1 MHIIALKML
10 FGDKVKFT
18 TLICGIA
25 FAVLL
30 ITQQGSIFC
39 GLMLRTGSTI
49 FDTGAEIWVSD
60 PGATSLNNPVS
71 LRTTELQRVKS
82 IDGVAHA
89 APFLMHST
97 VAQADTGETGLI
109 QLIGLDDET
118 LMGIPRDLIAGDF
131 KALNTPDGVFVTT
144 SRREYFGAPD
154 LGDYFEINDHR
165 VKVVGVLDANK
176 NFTPFPSVY
185 TTYNKALQILPPR
198 AKYLSFILVTPEKGI
213 SPENLCSQIEKET
226 GLKAL
231 TQRDFFIKT
240 MLYWAKNTGIPINF
254 GITVVLG
261 IIIGIAISI
270 QTLYTFMVEN
280 MKQFGTFKAI
290 GISNSELISMIFLQS
305 SFVALIGYGLGVGL
319 MAVMGLSLPRN
330 GELAFYTPYQ
340 LLIIAFI
347 LVFFFCSLAS
357 LVSIRQ
363 VMKIE
368 PAIVFKG

>member
-10 FGDKVKFT
+10 FGDKVKFI

-49 FDTGAEIWVSD
+49 FDTGSPIWVSD
-60 PGATSLNNPVS
+60 PGATSINNPVS
-71 LRTTELQRVKS
+71 LRTTELQRVRS
-82 IDGVAHA
+82 VNGVAYA
-89 APFLMHST
+89 APFSMQST
-97 VAQADTGETGLI
+97 VAQADTGETGLV
-109 QLIGLDDET
+109 QLVGVDDET
-118 LMGIPRDLIAGDF
+118 LMGIPRDLIHGSFQD
-131 KALNTPDGVFVTT
+131 LNTPDGVFVTT
-144 SRREYFGAPD
+144 SRREYFGAPK

-185 TTYNKALQILPPR
+185 TTYSKALQILPPR
-198 AKYLSFILVTPEKGI
+198 SKYLSFILVTPE
-213 SPENLCSQIEKET
+213 ENIDEHELCKKIEKET
-226 GLKAL
+226 NLKAF
-231 TQRDFFIKT
+231 TQRDFFIRT
-240 MLYWAKNTGIPINF
+240 MSYWAKNTGIPINF
-254 GITVVLG
+254 GITVILG

-290 GISNSELISMIFLQS
+290 GISNGELVSMIFLQS
-305 SFVALIGYGLGVGL
+305 SFVAVVGYGIGVGL
-319 MAVMGLSLPRN
+319 MAIMGLNVPRN

-340 LLIIAFI
+340 LLIVAFI
-347 LVFFFCSLAS
+347 LVFVFCSIAS

-363 VMKIE
+363 VLKIE

>member
-1 MHIIALKML
+1 ML
-10 FGDKVKFT
+10 FGDKVKFI

-49 FDTGAEIWVSD
+49 FDTGAPIWVSD

-71 LRTTELQRVKS
+71 LRSTELQRVRS
-82 IDGVAHA
+82 VDGVGYA
-89 APFLMHST
+89 APFSMQST
-97 VAQADTGETGLI
+97 VAQADSGETGLV
-109 QLIGLDDET
+109 QLVGVDDET
-118 LMGIPRDLIAGDF
+118 LMGIPRELLRGSF

-144 SRREYFGAPD
+144 SRREYFGTPD

-198 AKYLSFILVTPEKGI
+198 SKYLSFILVSPEKGI
-213 SPENLCSQIEKET
+213 NEQKLCQKIENET
-226 GLKAL
+226 GLKAF

-240 MLYWAKNTGIPINF
+240 MAYWATNTGIPINF
-254 GITVVLG
+254 GITVLLG

-290 GISNSELISMIFLQS
+290 GISNGELALMIFLQS
-305 SFVALIGYGLGVGL
+305 SFVAIVGYGIGVGL
-319 MAVMGLSLPRN
+319 MAFMGLNVPRN

-340 LLIIAFI
+340 LLIVAFV
-347 LVFFFCSLAS
+347 LVFVFCTIAS
-357 LVSIRQ
+357 LVSIKH
-363 VMKIE
+363 VLKIE